1 MFIDLVIIIFIL
13 RFVVE
18 NGGEFIDW
26 PKLVPRDYRFYQSK
40 SSTSSYKQKTG
51 RINDLEYEEKIELQ
65 KLE

>member
-51 RINDLEYEEKIELQ
+51 WINDLEYEEKIELQ